1 MDSIKS
7 LLFKKGPDCLDSGGF
22 GWHVGQSNT
31 ELQRQ
36 VSSPD
41 PESDMIAAV
50 SKLIARDTVF
60 YIFGKEEPYS
70 SSAQRYQETMRNVV
84 NLLSTGKHATFMR
97 LVNQMPFSEIN
108 GYQTLFSIADAL
120 FEGDDVNWGRITA
133 LYAFCAWAAKSSG
146 KIELAEVII
155 SFLGY
160 YVSRKIGSWI
170 KGNGGWVSTCNE
182 IV

>member
-22 GWHVGQSNT
+22 GSHVGQSNT

-60 YIFGKEEPYS
+60 YIFTCKS
-70 SSAQRYQETMRNVV
+70 NFNAKLA
-84 NLLSTGKHATFMR
+84 LLFK
-97 LVNQMPFSEIN
+97 Q
-108 GYQTLFSIADAL
+108 
-120 FEGDDVNWGRITA
+120 FEGEG
-133 LYAFCAWAAKSSG
+133 
-146 KIELAEVII
+146 E
-155 SFLGY
+155 
-160 YVSRKIGSWI
+160 RK
-170 KGNGGWVSTCNE
+170 K
-182 IV
+182 